1 VYIFWLVYH
10 VTVHVTHLIYLYLS
24 PRFFYMKVE
33 DMLTKEKLDDF
44 LTTVCYPHILTT
56 EYEGSIILEDDGL
69 HSKL

>member
-1 VYIFWLVYH
+1 
-10 VTVHVTHLIYLYLS
+10 
-24 PRFFYMKVE
+24 MKVE